1 MMNSLYLTSRREEYK
16 KEKKTKE
23 KGTIL
28 VTNNPTPEL
37 YDPRIWSQAA
47 PSWEPALRGG
57 NLHTN
62 LPFKA
67 SWVWKED
74 SSEKMTESQNV
85 AGFWV

>member
-1 MMNSLYLTSRREEYK
+1 MNSLYLTSRREEYK

-47 PSWEPALRGG
+47 PSWEPALHGGIFTQISLSMPRGCG
-57 NLHTN
+57 RRTRLRR
-62 LPFKA
+62 
-67 SWVWKED
+67 
-74 SSEKMTESQNV
+74 
-85 AGFWV
+85 